1 MTASLAAP
9 AAAAMPPSGGALDAQ
24 ASQNLFEHMAGS
36 AKGMPQGASPHQI
49 GEGLMERL
57 NGFIDRSRS
66 FSERAE
72 GLQNGSASGAASPS
86 PATQAAAAGDKPG
99 AAQNLASNGE
109 APKKVG
115 EQQVDQIVHSL
126 GRMFDYSIETQM
138 VVRGATQISG
148 SANTLLKG
156 Q

>member
-1 MTASLAAP
+1 MTVNLAASP
-9 AAAAMPPSGGALDAQ
+9 AAAALPSPGGGGGMQ
-24 ASQNLFEHMAGS
+24 ASQNLFEHMAKS

-49 GEGLMERL
+49 GSNLMERL
-57 NGFIDRSRS
+57 DGFIDRSRQ
-66 FSERAE
+66 FSERADAMTH
-72 GLQNGSASGAASPS
+72 GSAPSSTGQAPTLEAS
-86 PATQAAAAGDKPG
+86 
-99 AAQNLASNGE
+99 AAQDVSKTGG
-109 APKKVG
+109 P
-115 EQQVDQIVHSL
+115 QVDRIVQSL

>member
-1 MTASLAAP
+1 
-9 AAAAMPPSGGALDAQ
+9 
-24 ASQNLFEHMAGS
+24 MANS
-36 AKGMPQGASPHQI
+36 SKGMPAGASPHQI

-66 FSERAE
+66 FSERADV
-72 GLQNGSASGAASPS
+72 LSNGPATASTPAAGSEKTFS
-86 PATQAAAAGDKPG
+86 PASTPG
-99 AAQNLASNGE
+99 SGE
-109 APKKVG
+109 PAKKVG
-115 EQQVDQIVHSL
+115 DQQIDQVVHSL

>member
-1 MTASLAAP
+1 MTASLAAT
-9 AAAAMPPSGGALDAQ
+9 AALPPSGGQGGLQ
-24 ASQNLFEHMAGS
+24 ASQNLFEHMATTS
-36 AKGMPQGASPHQI
+36 KGMPEGASPHQL

-57 NGFIDRSRS
+57 NSFIDRSRS

-72 GLQNGSASGAASPS
+72 VLGNGAPSGASLPPSAAEKTAATPAS
-86 PATQAAAAGDKPG
+86 A
-99 AAQNLASNGE
+99 NGE
-109 APKKVG
+109 GAKKVG
-115 EQQVDQIVHSL
+115 DKQVDQIVHSL
-126 GRMFDYSIETQM
+126 GKMFDYSIETQM

>member
-9 AAAAMPPSGGALDAQ
+9 AAAALPPSGGPGGLQ
-24 ASQNLFEHMAGS
+24 GSQNLFEHMAS
-36 AKGMPQGASPHQI
+36 NAQGMPQGASPHQI

-57 NGFIDRSRS
+57 NGFIDRSRT
-66 FSERAE
+66 FSERADV
-72 GLQNGSASGAASPS
+72 LSNGSPPGATSGAGNV
-86 PATQAAAAGDKPG
+86 PATAGAEKP
-99 AAQNLASNGE
+99 ASAQTLASNGQP
-109 APKKVG
+109 PKKVG

-126 GRMFDYSIETQM
+126 GKMFDYSIETQM

>member
-9 AAAAMPPSGGALDAQ
+9 ATAALPPSGGPAGVQ
-24 ASQNLFEHMAGS
+24 ASQNLFEHMAS
-36 AKGMPQGASPHQI
+36 NAKSMPEGASPHQI

-57 NGFIDRSRS
+57 NGFIDRSRT

-72 GLQNGSASGAASPS
+72 GLANGTARSNAPSSPTS
-86 PATQAAAAGDKPG
+86 VSEPQR
-99 AAQNLASNGE
+99 LASAQTPGSDGQP
-109 APKKVG
+109 PKRVA
-115 EQQVDQIVHSL
+115 EQQVDQIVNSL

>member
-1 MTASLAAP
+1 MTVNLAASP
-9 AAAAMPPSGGALDAQ
+9 AAAALPTPGGGGGMQ
-24 ASQNLFEHMAGS
+24 ASQNLFEHMAES

-49 GEGLMERL
+49 GSNLMERL
-57 NGFIDRSRS
+57 DGFIDRSRQ
-66 FSERAE
+66 FSERADAMTH
-72 GLQNGSASGAASPS
+72 GSAPSSAGHTPPSEAS
-86 PATQAAAAGDKPG
+86 
-99 AAQNLASNGE
+99 AAQDVSKTGG
-109 APKKVG
+109 P
-115 EQQVDQIVHSL
+115 QVDRIVQSL

>member
-72 GLQNGSASGAASPS
+72 GLQNGSATGGASPS
-86 PATQAAAAGDKPG
+86 PATQAVAAGDKPG
-99 AAQNLASNGE
+99 AAQNVASNGE

>member
-1 MTASLAAP
+1 MQSP
-9 AAAAMPPSGGALDAQ
+9 GGGGAPQ
-24 ASQNLFEHMAGS
+24 ASQNLFEHMAET

-49 GEGLMERL
+49 GTNLMERL
-57 NGFIDRSRS
+57 DGFIDRSRQ
-66 FSERAE
+66 FSERAD
-72 GLQNGSASGAASPS
+72 AMTHGAAPQ
-86 PATQAAAAGDKPG
+86 PASEAAGSVKPSG
-99 AAQNLASNGE
+99 DTPG
-109 APKKVG
+109 KVG
-115 EQQVDQIVHSL
+115 GPQVDQIVQSL

>member
-1 MTASLAAP
+1 MTVSLAGSAT
-9 AAAAMPPSGGALDAQ
+9 AALPPSGGQGGLQ

-36 AKGMPQGASPHQI
+36 AQGMPAGASPHQI

-57 NGFIDRSRS
+57 NGFIDRSQR
-66 FSERAE
+66 FSERADV
-72 GLQNGSASGAASPS
+72 LSNGPTPGNTPAAGSDKTFSASQ
-86 PATQAAAAGDKPG
+86 TPG
-99 AAQNLASNGE
+99 NGE

-115 EQQVDQIVHSL
+115 DQQIDQVVHSL

>member
-9 AAAAMPPSGGALDAQ
+9 AAAAMPPSGGALNAQ

-72 GLQNGSASGAASPS
+72 GLQNGSAPGAASAPS
-86 PATQAAAAGDKPG
+86 APQAVAAGDKPG

>member
-9 AAAAMPPSGGALDAQ
+9 ATAALPPSGVQ
-24 ASQNLFEHMAGS
+24 TSQNLFEHMAGN

-66 FSERAE
+66 FSERADA
-72 GLQNGSASGAASPS
+72 LTNGSPPGAASGPGNT
-86 PATQAAAAGDKPG
+86 PAVAS
-99 AAQNLASNGE
+99 AQNHANSGQP
-109 APKKVG
+109 PKKVG

-126 GRMFDYSIETQM
+126 GKMFDYSIETQM

>member
-9 AAAAMPPSGGALDAQ
+9 ATAALPPSGGPGGLQ
-24 ASQNLFEHMAGS
+24 GSQNLFEHMAGN
-36 AKGMPQGASPHQI
+36 AKGMPEGASPHQI
-49 GEGLMERL
+49 GDGLMERL

-66 FSERAE
+66 FSERADA
-72 GLQNGSASGAASPS
+72 LTNGSAPGAASGLGS
-86 PATQAAAAGDKPG
+86 TPATAGAEKP
-99 AAQNLASNGE
+99 ASAQNLASNG
-109 APKKVG
+109 APPKKVG

-126 GRMFDYSIETQM
+126 GKMFDYSIETQM

>member
-1 MTASLAAP
+1 MTVNLAASP
-9 AAAAMPPSGGALDAQ
+9 AAAALPSPGGGGGMQ
-24 ASQNLFEHMAGS
+24 ASQNLFEHMAES

-49 GEGLMERL
+49 GSNLMERL
-57 NGFIDRSRS
+57 DGFIDRSRQ
-66 FSERAE
+66 FSERADAMTH
-72 GLQNGSASGAASPS
+72 GSAPPS
-86 PATQAAAAGDKPG
+86 AGHTQAPEAS
-99 AAQNLASNGE
+99 AAQDVSKTGG
-109 APKKVG
+109 P
-115 EQQVDQIVHSL
+115 QVDRIVQSL